1 MDYYIKSAK
10 NHPSIIDAF
19 LIIGYDSKDPNIT
32 STTSSLTNVNQPYP
46 TVLTEVPCF
55 TKTKKIIHEQDII
68 RHIFPEPPPIYNV
81 TINDRAEKIKDYNVT
96 FSVLDDKMCIPHV
109 TVYVYGYVFYEQVD
123 SYYLPKCFCIVSL
136 YPLYSFF
143 RLLTRKIYLEFEKG
157 NKNIPIEEFVVNVI
171 NFFRPPKTNPISID
185 FTSINDIQKSYSNS
199 ELHTLGEAIIDVK
212 RNKTSTTLQNLIQ
225 PMDVKSLK
233 LHEIGSSFK
242 KFPL

>member
-55 TKTKKIIHEQDII
+55 TKTQTILHEHDII
-68 RHIFPEPPPIYNV
+68 RHLFPEPPPIYNV

-96 FSVLDDKMCIPHV
+96 FSGLDDKMCIPHV

-123 SYYLPKCFCIVSL
+123 SYYLPKCFCIVSHISL
-136 YPLYSFF
+136 VFF
-143 RLLTRKIYLEFEKG
+143 FSVTY
-157 NKNIPIEEFVVNVI
+157 
-171 NFFRPPKTNPISID
+171 
-185 FTSINDIQKSYSNS
+185 
-199 ELHTLGEAIIDVK
+199 
-212 RNKTSTTLQNLIQ
+212 
-225 PMDVKSLK
+225 
-233 LHEIGSSFK
+233 
-242 KFPL
+242 

>member
-1 MDYYIKSAK
+1 MFRYI
-10 NHPSIIDAF
+10 PCILF
-19 LIIGYDSKDPNIT
+19 FGY
-32 STTSSLTNVNQPYP
+32 
-46 TVLTEVPCF
+46 
-55 TKTKKIIHEQDII
+55 
-68 RHIFPEPPPIYNV
+68 
-81 TINDRAEKIKDYNVT
+81 
-96 FSVLDDKMCIPHV
+96 
-109 TVYVYGYVFYEQVD
+109 
-123 SYYLPKCFCIVSL
+123 
-136 YPLYSFF
+136 
-143 RLLTRKIYLEFEKG
+143 LTRKIYSEFEKG
-157 NKNIPIEEFVVNVI
+157 NKNIPIEAFIVNII

>member
-1 MDYYIKSAK
+1 MIKK
-10 NHPSIIDAF
+10 
-19 LIIGYDSKDPNIT
+19 
-32 STTSSLTNVNQPYP
+32 ST
-46 TVLTEVPCF
+46 
-55 TKTKKIIHEQDII
+55 
-68 RHIFPEPPPIYNV
+68 
-81 TINDRAEKIKDYNVT
+81 
-96 FSVLDDKMCIPHV
+96 PHV

-143 RLLTRKIYLEFEKG
+143 RLLTRKIYSEFEKG
-157 NKNIPIEEFVVNVI
+157 NKNIPIEAFIVNII